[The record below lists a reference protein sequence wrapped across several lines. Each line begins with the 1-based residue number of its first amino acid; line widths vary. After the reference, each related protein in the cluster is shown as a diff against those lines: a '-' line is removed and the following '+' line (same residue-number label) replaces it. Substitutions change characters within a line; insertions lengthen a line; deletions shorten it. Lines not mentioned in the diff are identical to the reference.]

1 MSMTH
6 DPGGKVKVRLD
17 AGVTGDA
24 LFAGPNDCYRLWLK
38 RQWHNWRPDDDMRLP
53 EKFALWI
60 GMNPSTADASFN
72 DPTIR
77 REMDFSMSAAFG
89 EIDAMIKV
97 NVCDYRSTSPDG
109 LVAPGVEPCS
119 RGNLPIIRDIAKS
132 ATKIICAW
140 GVLPKGVVH
149 HAVNVETALRD
160 DGHELWCL
168 GLTKNGSPRHPLY
181 VKGDTKLIKFE
192 ELRI

>member
-1 MSMTH
+1 MTMTH

-24 LFAGPNDCYRLWLK
+24 FFSGPNDCYRLWLK
-38 RQWHNWRPDDDMRLP
+38 RQWHGWRIDDHWLP

-77 REMDFSMSAAFG
+77 REMDFTMGENFG
-89 EIDAMIKV
+89 ELDAMIKV
-97 NVCDYRSTSPDG
+97 NVCDYRSTKPEG
-109 LVAPGVEPCS
+109 LLEPGVIPCS
-119 RGNLPIIRDIAKS
+119 KANLPLIRDISKS
-132 ATKIICAW
+132 ASKIVCAW
-140 GVLPKGVVH
+140 GMLDRRLVH
-149 HAVNVETALRD
+149 HAVNVETALRA

-181 VKGDTKLIKFE
+181 VKGDTKLVRFE